1 MRKPQRLRIKII
13 DKLLYKESSSRE
25 MHSLKDTE
33 QVDWHERAS
42 SAKNILQI
50 KEKGISVSD

>member
-1 MRKPQRLRIKII
+1 
-13 DKLLYKESSSRE
+13 